1 MLQSNQNFQFTITV
15 AIYLGFVYTYPQC
28 YHFSYHLKW
37 VQYSPMMLF
46 THNVN
51 KIKSVARKNG
61 EIDGTCKQ
69 DFRVKEFFNLYNIHV
84 PRTVK
89 LL

>member
-1 MLQSNQNFQFTITV
+1 
-15 AIYLGFVYTYPQC
+15 
-28 YHFSYHLKW
+28 
-37 VQYSPMMLF
+37 MMLF

-51 KIKSVARKNG
+51 KIKSAARKND

-69 DFRVKEFFNLYNIHV
+69 DFRVKEFFNLYNIHI

>member
-1 MLQSNQNFQFTITV
+1 
-15 AIYLGFVYTYPQC
+15 
-28 YHFSYHLKW
+28 
-37 VQYSPMMLF
+37 MMLF

-89 LL
+89 LLQFSTNLFCDILTEV

>member
-1 MLQSNQNFQFTITV
+1 
-15 AIYLGFVYTYPQC
+15 
-28 YHFSYHLKW
+28 
-37 VQYSPMMLF
+37 MMLF

-69 DFRVKEFFNLYNIHV
+69 DFRVKEFFKDVQHWFMSLA
-84 PRTVK
+84 P
-89 LL
+89 